1 MKQLG
6 YYFFKYWI
14 SLGLFFYFKKVR
26 VVGLENIP
34 LGKPILFLSNH
45 QNALLDVLLIA
56 TQRNLKPWYL
66 TRSDVF
72 KSKLFSPLFYCLQ
85 MLPIYRIRDGK
96 DTLSKNKAIFNRCGE
111 LLNEN
116 EMLLIFPE
124 ANHNLQRRVRPLSKG
139 FTRIIDSAFD
149 KNFELLLYLIP
160 VGQNYKKANQIG
172 DAAALHFGK
181 PIVVQSGQYFNET
194 NKFKEDVAVALK
206 KLTTHIED
214 ETSYDRI
221 VEELEANGADFL
233 NPTEVNAQILKLK
246 GAKGEKTRS
255 KYNLIKTLFVLLNLP
270 IIFIWRTFIK
280 PKVPELEFMSTFR
293 FVFSML
299 VYPVFY
305 TLLILILTYTYNIKT
320 GCIYALT
327 HLLLNIIF
335 IKTDFSKNE

>member
-1 MKQLG
+1 
-6 YYFFKYWI
+6 
-14 SLGLFFYFKKVR
+14 
-26 VVGLENIP
+26 
-34 LGKPILFLSNH
+34 
-45 QNALLDVLLIA
+45 
-56 TQRNLKPWYL
+56 
-66 TRSDVF
+66 
-72 KSKLFSPLFYCLQ
+72 
-85 MLPIYRIRDGK
+85 
-96 DTLSKNKAIFNRCGE
+96 
-111 LLNEN
+111 
-116 EMLLIFPE
+116 MLLIFPE